1 MYFSFLCFYIFWD
14 WRFPKSRW
22 SFIKQLLRVVID
34 NCTKRIKS
42 YQRLLGKERYKF
54 YELNQT
60 RQINFLSISKWKGT
74 KALNILPSQYVQSVI
89 SLHISRHFLSK
100 ASLRCRSYKSFPKLS
115 KKAHL
120 LITLP
125 KLIWC
130 IRKKFLIIFLTI

>member
-14 WRFPKSRW
+14 WR
-22 SFIKQLLRVVID
+22 LRFERNQDEVYQTD
-34 NCTKRIKS
+34 NYSTKRIKS
-42 YQRLLGKERYKF
+42 YWRLLVKERCKQ

-60 RQINFLSISKWKGT
+60 RQIDFLSISKGKGT

-89 SLHISRHFLSK
+89 SPHISRHFLSK

-120 LITLP
+120 LITLQ

-130 IRKKFLIIFLTI
+130 IRKIFKLFFN